1 MSLFYSFLLFLFGKL
16 LTKCT
21 RNTIVVTFFDFVL
34 TPVTVQNKLLL
45 FDCFVDTFAKKKDK
59 KIEEIHVLYSIY

>member
-1 MSLFYSFLLFLFGKL
+1 MSVFYSFLLSLFGKL

-34 TPVTVQNKLLL
+34 TPLTVQNKLLL
-45 FDCFVDTFAKKKDK
+45 FDFFVDTFAKKRTRKLK
-59 KIEEIHVLYSIY
+59 KYEKSSC

>member
-1 MSLFYSFLLFLFGKL
+1 MSLFYSFLLFLYGNL

-45 FDCFVDTFAKKKDK
+45 FDFFVDTFAKQNN
-59 KIEEIHVLYSIY
+59 

>member
-1 MSLFYSFLLFLFGKL
+1 MYIYVTFLLFLFGKL

-45 FDCFVDTFAKKKDK
+45 FDFFVDTFAKQNN
-59 KIEEIHVLYSIY
+59 